1 VLQVNECRQPFYA
14 RLRNVPLGVIGRYY
28 RDLEPDMQ
36 IRTIKRKKKRY
47 GKFLRLK
54 KHSEAWWNDYHG
66 DEK

>member
-1 VLQVNECRQPFYA
+1 
-14 RLRNVPLGVIGRYY
+14 VPLGVIGRYY

-36 IRTIKRKKKRY
+36 IRTIKRRKKRY